1 MPKANVFFVRGT
13 RANGY
18 ILPKLIEWGGCD
30 RAMKNNFADERK
42 RMVRSQLVSRGIK
55 DEKVLDAMKKVP
67 RHVFVPEDM
76 LSNAYSDEPLPI
88 GEGQTISQPY
98 IVAYMTEVL
107 ALKGEER
114 VLEIGTGSGYQ
125 TAILAEI
132 AQHVFTVELVE
143 TLSLRARKILEMLR
157 YKNIRFKIGDGTFG
171 WKEEA
176 PFDAIMVTAA
186 PDRVP
191 KSLEEQLKIG
201 GRMIIPVG
209 AAIQEL
215 VFVSRK
221 GGKLKRKK
229 LLPVRFVPLVT
240 TH

>member
-1 MPKANVFFVRGT
+1 
-13 RANGY
+13 
-18 ILPKLIEWGGCD
+18 
-30 RAMKNNFADERK
+30 
-42 RMVRSQLVSRGIK
+42 MVRSQLVSRGIK

-107 ALKGEER
+107 ALTGGQR

-143 TLSLRARKILEMLR
+143 ILSLRARNILEMLK

-186 PDRVP
+186 PDKVP

-209 AAIQEL
+209 AAFQEL
-215 VFVSRK
+215 VLVSHR

>member
-1 MPKANVFFVRGT
+1 MG
-13 RANGY
+13 
-18 ILPKLIEWGGCD
+18 LICQSLLSFAFCEPTLK
-30 RAMKNNFADERK
+30 KNFEKERE
-42 RMVRSQLVSRGIK
+42 RMLSSQLVARGIK
-55 DEKVLDAMKKVP
+55 DVKVLGAMKKIH
-67 RHVFVPEDM
+67 RHMFVPENM
-76 LSNAYSDEPLPI
+76 LSHAYSDEPLPI

-107 ALKGEER
+107 ALQGEER

-132 AQHVFTVELVE
+132 TQQVFTVELVE
-143 TLSLRARKILEMLR
+143 ALSQRAQEALKKLK
-157 YKNIRFKIGDGTFG
+157 YTNIIYKIGDGTFG
-171 WKEEA
+171 WDEQA

-186 PDRVP
+186 PDKVP
-191 KSLEEQLKIG
+191 HSLEEQLKIG

-209 AAIQEL
+209 SAFQEL
-215 VFVSRK
+215 VLVTR
-221 GGKLKRKK
+221 GKKKFKRKK

>member
-1 MPKANVFFVRGT
+1 MSMRDFK
-13 RANGY
+13 
-18 ILPKLIEWGGCD
+18 K
-30 RAMKNNFADERK
+30 ERE
-42 RMVRSQLVSRGIK
+42 RMVRSQLAARGIK
-55 DEKVLDAMKKVP
+55 DAKVLDTMKKVP
-67 RHVFVPEDM
+67 RHLFVPESM
-76 LSNAYSDEPLPI
+76 LSLSYSDEPLPI

-107 ALKGEER
+107 ALQGGER

-132 AQHVFTVELVE
+132 AQQVFTVELVGA
-143 TLSLRARKILEMLR
+143 LSHRAQEALKRLKYTNIL
-157 YKNIRFKIGDGTFG
+157 FKIGDGTFG
-171 WKEEA
+171 WEEQA

-186 PDRVP
+186 PDEVP
-191 KSLEEQLKIG
+191 KSLKEQLKIG

-209 AAIQEL
+209 TAIQEL
-215 VFVSRK
+215 VFVTR
-221 GGKLKRKK
+221 GKNKFKRKK